1 MNQAKE
7 QYDQASGRYRVG
19 LGDAIELKDAETT
32 YMPLH
37 GRVDKEDVPRA
48 HNETLSS
55 PQIEGNTDG
64 PRGHHAE

>member
-1 MNQAKE
+1 
-7 QYDQASGRYRVG
+7 
-19 LGDAIELKDAETT
+19 
-32 YMPLH
+32 MPLH